1 MTNIPENLHLS
12 TWNQFLVSDLT
23 RETLKR
29 IVFVSYTP
37 FRWVTENILCPI
49 VHPKL
54 LHTSDIGNIFLNM
67 KSLKISS
74 QFSKLKVILS

>member
-12 TWNQFLVSDLT
+12 TWNKFLVSDLT

-49 VHPKL
+49 VHPEL
-54 LHTSDIGNIFLNM
+54 LHTSDIGNIFF
-67 KSLKISS
+67 KCEKPKDKFPI
-74 QFSKLKVILS
+74 Q